1 MSWRR
6 TRGRCRTEDSASGMC
21 LAVSLARSFYK
32 NIFDHFDN
40 IAKYICGYMAH
51 KLYSHI
57 NLAFKCNLET
67 SLKKKIHEENFWVQ
81 SFLRKHSVFC
91 RFPCTSAKKDRRDRG
106 CMPKWEYPKS
116 CQIFW
121 VILSFFWTKF
131 NFPAKRSTRS
141 IWLSG
146 TNFSVLCDRS
156 EFWKQ
161 GGRSCAGARGAH
173 AEKFGLGRKF

>member
-6 TRGRCRTEDSASGMC
+6 TRGRRLGLRNVFSGFAC
-21 LAVSLARSFYK
+21 EILFQEYFRPLRQLT
-32 NIFDHFDN
+32 ILLD
-40 IAKYICGYMAH
+40 ICGYTAH

-81 SFLRKHSVFC
+81 SVLRKHSVFC
-91 RFPCTSAKKDRRDRG
+91 RFPCPSAKKDRRDRV

-146 TNFSVLCDRS
+146 TNFSVTL
-156 EFWKQ
+156 W
-161 GGRSCAGARGAH
+161 
-173 AEKFGLGRKF
+173 